1 MPDIA
6 IVQSF
11 LNNALL
17 LFTLVLIQGSMTVR
31 IDHAR
36 IRNQIF
42 IGFVIGFIGLF
53 IMLSPW
59 TVTEGIF
66 YDTRTVLI
74 SVTGAFFGWIPTILV
89 TLITAVYR
97 IFHGGDG
104 IYAGLLSILF
114 SAGFGLILHEI
125 LRKKR
130 YQIHSNLQFILTY
143 LVFGFIVNVAM
154 LLSQYAIINTDARL
168 IIQQV
173 WMPVL
178 IINPLATAILAYAM
192 KNHLMQLTAIE
203 DIRRSQTLLSAGI
216 EGPKTLWIL
225 AVDNQMRYLFFNS
238 AHRESMQR
246 MYGKTIQVGDS
257 FIQQL
262 DAAEGQKAAE
272 ESLIRALKG
281 EHFYTV
287 DRYGMEQHRV
297 LQTFFSPIR
306 DHQNTI
312 IGAITFTLDITRE
325 TEQAQQLEASE
336 HELNNLIKAMSL
348 GLVSFRVLENAEG
361 SIADFQISRFNP
373 QFASLFQ
380 LSQFTEGE
388 TLLHLFPDLKPEWF
402 KILQQVAQTGQ
413 ATELDVYVE
422 AMNKHFFFS
431 AYTPVKGELALIVS
445 DVTEQKAYEDRILYL
460 SYHDYLTGLYNRRYY
475 MEQMDLLNTKESLP
489 LTLVLFDINGL
500 KLVNDAFGH
509 FEGDRVIN
517 QFAQLLQREFR
528 DTDVVAR
535 IGGDEF
541 VILMPNSNRSIV
553 EPFLHRL
560 NQQASRISSHGIQ
573 VSASYGIATRHHLSV
588 TMSELHNE
596 AEKEMYYKKLY
607 ELSSQRSEA
616 IKTILTT
623 LHLKSRREELHSFR
637 VSELCQEMGRA
648 YNLSVD
654 EVKQLSVIGNLH
666 DIGKIAVD
674 TTILDKPGRLNDWE
688 WEEMKKHP
696 ETGYRILS
704 ASAEYAPIAQD
715 ILCHHERWDGTG
727 YPQGLK
733 GNDIPWRARV
743 IALADAYDA
752 MTGERPY
759 RKSLTEKEAVAEIMR
774 CAGSQFDPELAKTFV
789 TKVLGRDWDPLIDKK
804 EEN

>member
-6 IVQSF
+6 ILQSF

-17 LFTLVLIQGSMTVR
+17 LFALVLIQGSMTVR

-36 IRNQIF
+36 LRNQIF
-42 IGFVIGFIGLF
+42 VGCIIGLIGLF

-89 TLITAVYR
+89 TVITSAYR
-97 IFHGGDG
+97 IFRGGDG
-104 IYAGLLSILF
+104 LYAGLLSIFF
-114 SAGFGLILHEI
+114 SASLGLILHESI
-125 LRKKR
+125 RKKR
-130 YQIHSNLQFILTY
+130 LKIKSNLHFILTY
-143 LVFGFIVNVAM
+143 LVFGFVVNVAM
-154 LLSQYAIINTDARL
+154 LLSQYAILNTDAHL
-168 IIQQV
+168 IVQQV

-192 KNHLMQLTAIE
+192 KNHLIQLTAIE
-203 DIRRSQTLLSAGI
+203 EVRRSQTLLSAGI

-225 AVDNQMRYLFFNS
+225 AVDNQLRYLFFNS
-238 AHRESMQR
+238 AHRESMLR
-246 MYGKTIQVGDS
+246 MYGKNIQVGDS
-257 FIQQL
+257 FIRHL
-262 DAAEGQKAAE
+262 DNAEGQKAAE
-272 ESLIRALKG
+272 DSLIRALKG

-297 LQTFFSPIR
+297 LQTFFSPIL
-306 DHQNTI
+306 DHQNSI
-312 IGAITFTLDITRE
+312 IGAITFTLDITKE
-325 TEQAQQLEASE
+325 TEQAMKLEASE

-348 GLVSFRVLENAEG
+348 GLASFHIIDNEEG
-361 SIADFQISRFNP
+361 AIVDFQISRFNP

-380 LSQFTEGE
+380 LTPSIEGE
-388 TLLHLFPDLKPEWF
+388 TLLHLFPDLDKEWF
-402 KILQQVAQTGQ
+402 AILQQVVRSGQ
-413 ATELDVYVE
+413 AAELNVYIE
-422 AMNKHFFFS
+422 SMKKHLYFS

-475 MEQMDLLNTKESLP
+475 MEQMDVLNSKDSLP

-517 QFAQLLQREFR
+517 QFAQMLQREFR

-560 NQQASRISSHGIQ
+560 NQQAARINSHGIQ
-573 VSASYGIATRHHLSV
+573 VSASYGLATRHHLSV

-637 VSELCQEMGRA
+637 VSELCQEMGKA

-654 EVKQLSVIGNLH
+654 GVKQLSVIGNLH

-674 TTILDKPGRLNDWE
+674 TTILDKPGRLNELE
-688 WEEMKKHP
+688 WEEIKKHP

-759 RKSLTEKEAVAEIMR
+759 RKSLSEEEAISEIMR
-774 CAGSQFDPELAKTFV
+774 CAGTQFDPELAQTFV
-789 TKVLGRDWDPLIDKK
+789 TKVLRRDWKSTNKK
-804 EEN
+804 ED